1 MENQEFKAKL
11 TENGH
16 VDTNYYLSKAR
27 LLRGQALIDVLNWTR
42 IKFIRLFR
50 ASAD

>member
-1 MENQEFKAKL
+1 MEQQEFKAKL

-16 VDTNYYLSKAR
+16 IDTGYYLSKAR
-27 LLRGQALIDVLNWTR
+27 ILRGQALIDLLNWTR

-50 ASAD
+50 ASSD